1 MLHPAWQRRAYP
13 VTFFTTAPLEV
24 LQAAIAGAEAERA
37 AALAAEGG
45 TGRPVPEAAI
55 VPAAAAAG
63 VMEAKVAAAQA
74 AQAAAVQAAQAAVEG
89 LQLGDAE
96 QACALPRGRAKSD
109 ADLLEIESEEA
120 ADGDLI
126 ILGGETLSWLQ
137 GNPNPNPNPNPDP
150 NPDPNPNPNPNP
162 NRRAA
167 ASTAH
172 ERAGALRPAEYPP
185 ARRAARRGAR
195 GRRGALPRLWLGPAR
210 STRAALRR
218 G

>member
-74 AQAAAVQAAQAAVEG
+74 AQAAQVAASAVLALVALASSALVRAALAAVQAAAQAA
-89 LQLGDAE
+89 
-96 QACALPRGRAKSD
+96 P
-109 ADLLEIESEEA
+109 
-120 ADGDLI
+120 
-126 ILGGETLSWLQ
+126 
-137 GNPNPNPNPNPDP
+137 
-150 NPDPNPNPNPNP
+150 
-162 NRRAA
+162 AA
-167 ASTAH
+167 A
-172 ERAGALRPAEYPP
+172 G
-185 ARRAARRGAR
+185 
-195 GRRGALPRLWLGPAR
+195 
-210 STRAALRR
+210 
-218 G
+218 

>member
-74 AQAAAVQAAQAAVEG
+74 AQAAAAVQAAQAAVEG

-109 ADLLEIESEEA
+109 ADLLEIESEVA
-120 ADGDLI
+120 ADGDL
-126 ILGGETLSWLQ
+126 TLLVTHLCTSQ
-137 GNPNPNPNPNPDP
+137 
-150 NPDPNPNPNPNP
+150 
-162 NRRAA
+162 
-167 ASTAH
+167 
-172 ERAGALRPAEYPP
+172 
-185 ARRAARRGAR
+185 
-195 GRRGALPRLWLGPAR
+195 
-210 STRAALRR
+210 
-218 G
+218 